1 MSGGLGISRTYY
13 SNSNPIW
20 QGTNKD
26 IQLLQGGCTLV
37 VTGLTIGAVVSAGS
51 LLTYSESTRLATVL
65 HSGKAYA
72 LAGGAA
78 VTYQL
83 EKGHTFIVG
92 DYLASGVIGGK
103 AYPITVIDTSNVD
116 YDTITVG
123 TTIGAVAA
131 GDTFYASTATGATAS
146 ALPGINARLYDDVVV
161 SSGKTVSAVIRGTVY
176 ARRVPNNASI
186 EAALKTNGAYIIHS
200 QSL

>member
-1 MSGGLGISRTYY
+1 MSGGLGITRTYY

-20 QGTNKD
+20 QGLGKD
-26 IQLLQGGCTLV
+26 IQLLQGGCTLSIS
-37 VTGLTIGAVVSAGS
+37 GLTLGNLVPAGA
-51 LLTYSESTRLATVL
+51 LLVYSESTRLASVL

-72 LAGGAA
+72 LAGAAA

-92 DYLASGVIGGK
+92 DFLASGVIGGK
-103 AYPITVIDTSNVD
+103 AFAITVIDSSNVD

-123 TTIGAVAA
+123 TTIGAVVA

-146 ALPGINARLYDDVVV
+146 ALPAINARLYDDVIVA
-161 SSGKTVSAVIRGTVY
+161 SGKTISPVISGTVY
-176 ARRVPNNASI
+176 ARRVANNASI